1 MKTILVGLN
10 ELNFE
15 YIKYYISKGWLP
27 NFKKLFSDNRII
39 ETTSEDKYQLLE
51 PWIQWVSITTGKTY
65 EEHKV
70 FRLGD
75 IVGRNDLKQI
85 FETIE
90 DKGFTV
96 GAVSPFNVDN
106 RLKSPSFF
114 APDPWTQTKAV
125 GSSIF
130 VGLSNAVSQAVN
142 DNAHGKLTKESIIA
156 LLKGILTYTS
166 FKDYSFYFQKL
177 LKIKSQVGVKAIIL
191 DKLLADTFIVEWDN
205 KKPDFSNLFLNTGA
219 HFQHHYM
226 FNSSAYKGE
235 LSNPAWYCA
244 KGQDPLFEILKVYD
258 QVIGELMLKPVRLV
272 VATGLHQKPHKHTT
286 FYWRLKE
293 HQQFLRLIGIDNFT
307 RVTPRMSRDF
317 LIDFSSEKEA
327 ALSQKLLNSYTA
339 EKDNIKVFTVDNRGK
354 SLFVEL
360 TYPND
365 IVDNFSIV
373 GNTKIENFKNQVSF
387 VAIKNGEHEG
397 IGYLI
402 DTDNRIKHDRIELKD
417 LYDFLLEDFVTKNN

>member
-15 YIKYYISKGWLP
+15 YIKYYISEGWLP
-27 NFKKLFSDNRII
+27 NLKKLFSDNKII
-39 ETTSEDKYQLLE
+39 ETTSEDKYELLE
-51 PWIQWVSITTGKTY
+51 PWIQWVTITTGKTY
-65 EEHKV
+65 EEHNV

-90 DKGFTV
+90 ERGYTV

-106 RLKSPSFF
+106 RLQSPSFF
-114 APDPWTQTKAV
+114 APDPWTQTNAV
-125 GSSIF
+125 GSSTF

-156 LLKGILTYTS
+156 LLKGLLTYTS
-166 FKDYSFYFQKL
+166 VKDYSFYIEKL
-177 LKIKSQVGVKAIIL
+177 LKIKSQVGVKALIL
-191 DKLLADTFIVEWDN
+191 DKLLADTFISEWDN
-205 KKPDFSNLFLNTGA
+205 KEPDFSNLFLNTGA

-235 LSNPAWYCA
+235 LSNPEWYCA

-258 QVIGELMLKPVRLV
+258 QIIGELMLKPVRLV

-293 HQQFLRLIGIDNFT
+293 HKQFLQLIGIDNFSS
-307 RVTPRMSRDF
+307 VTPRMSRDF
-317 LIDFSSEKEA
+317 LIDFLSEKEA
-327 ALSQKLLNSYTA
+327 GLAEEFLNSYIA
-339 EKDNIKVFTVDNRGK
+339 EKDHIKVFTVDNRGK

-365 IVDNFSIV
+365 INENFNIV
-373 GNTKIENFKNQVSF
+373 GKIKLENFKSQVSF
-387 VAIKNGEHEG
+387 VAIKNGEHDG

-402 DTDNRIKHDRIELKD
+402 DTDNRIKEDRIELKNVYN
-417 LYDFLLEDFVTKNN
+417 LLLEDFVLRK